1 MNNER
6 FERIKAKHPDWSDE
20 QIWMAVSIDMQQDAT
35 IDQKGDDIDPNDPNI
50 WEVIITKA
58 KDWLSEVLPVV
69 FEKVKEVYTNLLNQI
84 KEWVSENLPIIIEK
98 VRDWL
103 AYYFARS

>member
-35 IDQKGDDIDPNDPNI
+35 IDQKGDDIDPNDPII
-50 WEVIITKA
+50 WEVIVSKA
-58 KDWLSEVLPVV
+58 KDWLQEVLPVV
-69 FEKVKEVYTNLLNQI
+69 FEKVKEVFVGLLNKV
-84 KEWVSENLPIIIEK
+84 KEWISNNIPVVI
-98 VRDWL
+98 DWIREFIG
-103 AYYFARS
+103 AYFAR

>member
-50 WEVIITKA
+50 WEDIITKA

-69 FEKVKEVYTNLLNQI
+69 FEKVKEVFTNLLNQI

-98 VRDWL
+98 VREWL

>member
-35 IDQKGDDIDPNDPNI
+35 IEKEGDDIDPNDPNI

-58 KDWLSEVLPVV
+58 KDWLSEVLPIV
-69 FEKVKEVYTNLLNQI
+69 FEKVKEVFTNLLNQI